1 MFELVYTNRFKK
13 DIKLLKRRGIDLQIL
28 KKAITQLEIT
38 GILPIEYRPH
48 RLSGDYAGFWEA
60 HLKPDLLIIWKVFPD
75 DQEIWLTRTGTH
87 SDLFK

>member
-1 MFELVYTNRFKK
+1 MFTLVYTNRFNK
-13 DIKLLKRRGIDLQIL
+13 DIKLLQRRGIDLQIL
-28 KKAITQLEIT
+28 KKAITRLELT
-38 GILPIEYRPH
+38 GELPSEYRPH

-60 HLKPDLLIIWKVFPD
+60 HLKPDLLIIWKVLSE